1 MENNQYDISNTDT
14 IKEIIMKKTMIE
26 SELDS

>member
-14 IKEIIMKKTMIE
+14 IKKIIMKKTMIE